1 MQDYYETLGVTSK
14 ASKAEITKAFRKLA
28 QTHHPDRGGNEA
40 EFKKVNEAYDT
51 LKDKT
56 KRADYDNSR
65 MFAGSRPD
73 PNNPGHVHTTDQG
86 GFRVYRTS
94 SGFPFEG
101 GPGGVEEMFSTV
113 FGQGFARRV
122 VNRNITLNYEITVE
136 DAYRGLQQQLDINL
150 PSGVVRSVNVTIPEG
165 VTSGSKIKFR
175 GLGDNSFP
183 SSPPGDLIIVVNVKA
198 TDAWSREK
206 DDLITTIKLNMFD
219 AATGCEAKVRHL
231 DGKVL
236 SVKIPAG
243 TQPGAK
249 IRLKGKGMA
258 STRTKGFGSLV
269 LIVDVEVPKNLTQK
283 QIEMLKAI
291 KDMR

>member
-1 MQDYYETLGVTSK
+1 MQDYYETLGVK
-14 ASKAEITKAFRKLA
+14 AEASKPEITKAFRKLA
-28 QTHHPDRGGNEA
+28 QKHHPDRGGNET
-40 EFKKVNEAYDT
+40 EFKKINEAYDT
-51 LKDKT
+51 LKDKE
-56 KRADYDNSR
+56 KRAEYDNTRNFGYQSNNR
-65 MFAGSRPD
+65 TGQHATD
-73 PNNPGHVHTTDQG
+73 PG

-101 GPGGVEEMFSTV
+101 GPGGVEEMFSAV
-113 FGQGFARRV
+113 FGQGFARQV

-136 DAYRGLQQQLDINL
+136 DAYKGLQQQLDINL
-150 PSGVVRSVNVTIPEG
+150 PSGVVRSVNVTIPAG
-165 VTSGSKIKFR
+165 IKSGSKIKFA
-175 GLGDNSFP
+175 GLGDNSF
-183 SSPPGDLIIVVNVKA
+183 SSAPAGDLIIVVNVKE

-206 DDLITTIKLNMFD
+206 DDLITTIKLDMFD

-258 STRTKGFGSLV
+258 SIRTKGFGSLV
-269 LIVDVEVPKNLTQK
+269 LIVNVEIPKNLTQK
-283 QIEMLKAI
+283 QTEMLKAI